1 MDAERART
9 GSQVMERI
17 VRLEVKVEH
26 LEAEVKE
33 NFDDLSRKIDEQTD
47 ALNRKMDA
55 HLDEHKWLTR
65 LLLGTLASS
74 LAALALELFQKLLK

>member
-1 MDAERART
+1 MEQARS
-9 GSQVMERI
+9 GSQVAERI

-33 NFDDLSRKIDEQTD
+33 NFDELSRKIDERT
-47 ALNRKMDA
+47 AELTRKMDA
-55 HLDEHKWLTR
+55 HLEEHKWLTR

-74 LAALALELFQKLLK
+74 LAALALELISKLLR

>member
-1 MDAERART
+1 MDTERARP

-26 LEAEVKE
+26 LETEVKE
-33 NFDDLSRKIDEQTD
+33 NFDELSRKIDEHTD
-47 ALNRKMDA
+47 ELTHKMDA

-74 LAALALELFQKLLK
+74 LAALALELFRNLLR